1 MDLSNQQQ
9 RMTVV
14 REFAEVIN
22 RNSLEQGSNT
32 PDFALAEMLVAHLEV
47 YNKAMKAKGEYWGEQ
62 SLPRNQSQ
70 ANKKQPFFRGGGQAS

>member
-1 MDLSNQQQ
+1 MDLSNPQE

-14 REFAEVIN
+14 RQFAEVIN

-47 YNKAMKAKGEYWGEQ
+47 YQKATRAKADYWGEQ
-62 SLPRNQSQ
+62 SLPKNQSQ
-70 ANKKQPFFRGGGQAS
+70 ANNKQPFFRR